1 MAGRTTANV
10 FVMAVAVASGE
21 VRSRSFISLGRGAR
35 LADSSSPMMNQGLN
49 VLDTSQWLSQDSRI
63 RINGFDIPADYDN
76 TRITGSSSSS
86 SSATLVASVRTKRR
100 RALRQILEEEEEEE
114 AATTTTATDDEH
126 FIDPLVIQSIANP
139 FVPKSVWGR
148 LCGTEFDQPGVID
161 NLVETGLAMTRPN
174 DNEWI
179 SWKAHNKNDE
189 EAANDQDVRVHVG
202 RCVKDDVDE
211 YHGANLPMIKTEAVV
226 RNMTPKEL
234 AELLLDSSRVQ
245 VYNKMSI
252 GRSDIRAVE
261 CETGVAKIV
270 RNLTQPPITSKK
282 VQSTTLMHS
291 RQLNEA
297 GAYLVVSRAVTL
309 PNSGEKEEEEHGI
322 SEILLGVNL
331 LEPCADDASSLKMT
345 AVTHV
350 YSPALPVVLAKRIG
364 VKSAISFVKDI
375 RSVCED
381 PSEVE
386 TQ

>member
-21 VRSRSFISLGRGAR
+21 ARSRSFISLGRGAR

-63 RINGFDIPADYDN
+63 RINGFDMPADYDT
-76 TRITGSSSSS
+76 TRITGSS

-114 AATTTTATDDEH
+114 AATSTTTNDEH
-126 FIDPLVIQSIANP
+126 VVDPLVIKSIAKP

-148 LCGTEFDQPGVID
+148 LRGTEFDQPGVID

-179 SWKAHNKNDE
+179 SWKAHNKNDDA
-189 EAANDQDVRVHVG
+189 AANDQDVRVHVG
-202 RCVKDDVDE
+202 RCSKDDVDE
-211 YHGANLPMIKTEAVV
+211 YYGANLPMIKTEAVI
-226 RNMTPKEL
+226 RNITPKEL

-252 GRSDIRAVE
+252 GRTDIRTVE

-309 PNSGEKEEEEHGI
+309 PNSGEKEEEEHGK

-331 LEPCADDASSLKMT
+331 LEPCDDDASSLKMT

-386 TQ
+386 IQ